1 MKSNSLTVP
10 VTGSRKRVQV
20 SNPFTWAKVHA
31 LALKL
36 RGKLP
41 EPWKEIL
48 PVATEK
54 DLKITLCLLAVFGAV
69 LLPCVVSLPILA
81 TLAYSSYSW
90 NTKDE
95 KGGRV

>member
-31 LALKL
+31 QALKL

-41 EPWKEIL
+41 EPWKDL
-48 PVATEK
+48 FPVETVK
-54 DLKITLCLLAVFGAV
+54 DLKITLSLLAVFGA
-69 LLPCVVSLPILA
+69 LMLPFAVSFPIIALI
-81 TLAYSSYSW
+81 AYSSYSW
-90 NTKDE
+90 NK
-95 KGGRV
+95 KGDQI